1 MADLTF
7 TAANLHNSRAAVDWL
22 RHRSRSD
29 ARDHFDIASVYEA
42 HHRRRALRR
51 LPGHRYYTGDQR
63 GPSRE
68 TGVLLGR
75 DLPYLGHGAQFVSR
89 EAERFERVGKERWG
103 QVVTTRAAN
112 AVVDVIS
119 LHPVAGPKALGGSDP
134 HHPLVRRYAAAM
146 RWLEAT
152 VVQSEALRHEWVLGM
167 DAQMFPGQERP
178 WSPHAIFAEHKAW
191 TVWERIDLVA
201 GSRGLVPVGNRDMR
215 VRHDFP
221 SDHPALVVDIN
232 VNRTKRRTR

>member
-1 MADLTF
+1 MADFTF
-7 TAANLHNSRAAVDWL
+7 AACNLHNNPAAVDWL
-22 RHRSRSD
+22 RRRSRRD
-29 ARDHFDIASVYEA
+29 ARDHFDLAAVYEA
-42 HHRRRALRR
+42 HRRRRRLRG
-51 LPGHRYYTGDQR
+51 LPGHDYHTGKQP
-63 GPSRE
+63 GPSQE
-68 TGVLLGR
+68 TGILLAN

-89 EAERFERVGKERWG
+89 EAEQFESVGKERWG
-103 QVVTTRAAN
+103 QVVTTRIEN
-112 AVVDVIS
+112 AVVDGIS
-119 LHPVAGPKALGGSDP
+119 LHPVAGPQALAGSNPD
-134 HHPLVRRYAAAM
+134 HPLVKRYAKAM

-152 VVQSEALRHEWVLGM
+152 IVHSEALGHEWVLGM

-201 GSRGLVPVGNRDMR
+201 GSSGLVPVGNKAAR

-232 VNRTKRRTR
+232 VNRTKQRK